1 MEPMTPST
9 PAHEPKIVTH
19 YDPPPVPWRSFDWCA
34 YDDRTHDMDT
44 PCGYGATEAEAIED
58 LMEQLDD

>member
-1 MEPMTPST
+1 MSDTRRFIRCWSPPHD
-9 PAHEPKIVTH
+9 PLH
-19 YDPPPVPWRSFDWCA
+19 PPPIPWRSFDWCA

-58 LMEQLDD
+58 LMEQLDA